1 MTDWKPAMRVPD
13 PAVRVLDERFRRYV
27 LPLAKLERLATG
39 CRWAEGPVWFGD
51 HRTLVWSDIPN
62 DRMLRWDAAN
72 ETLSVF
78 RQPSSY
84 ADGNTRDQ
92 QGRLVTCEHG
102 GRQVTRT
109 EHDGTITV
117 LADSYRGK
125 RLNAPNDVVV
135 AADGAVWFSD
145 PVFGI
150 LGDYEG
156 YRAKPELPTYLYRL
170 GPDGRL
176 NAAAELRSPNGLAF
190 SPDES
195 VLYVVESRAVPHR
208 RIVAYDVRD
217 GSLGEQ
223 RPFIDCGDG
232 TPDGL
237 RIDED
242 GNLWCGWGGGEG
254 LDGVCVFAPDS
265 TPIGHIDLPERCA
278 NLAFG
283 GRARNRLFLAAHSS
297 LCSLRQRPW
306 RPLAT
311 RSGPRMPEAP
321 RRSSHSGLARPGAFP
336 RGRCGVI

>member
-1 MTDWKPAMRVPD
+1 MKAVPALIAILLAASLYAQDFSDIRVETIARD
-13 PAVRVLDERFRRYV
+13 MHY
-27 LPLAKLERLATG
+27 
-39 CRWAEGPVWFGD
+39 AEGPA
-51 HRTLVWSDIPN
+51 WSLEGFLLFSDTVT
-62 DRMLRWDAAN
+62 DRIEKWVPGKGVSEFASRAGGAN
-72 ETLSVF
+72 
-78 RQPSSY
+78 
-84 ADGNTRDQ
+84 GNAYDE
-92 QGRLVTCEHG
+92 QGRLYTCEF
-102 GRQVTRT
+102 RDRRVTRAAKNGKV
-109 EHDGTITV
+109 DV
-117 LADSYRGK
+117 LAARYEGK

-156 YRAKPELPTYLYRL
+156 YRAEPELPTYLYRL

-232 TPDGL
+232 IPDGL

-254 LDGVCVFAPDS
+254 LDGVRVFAPDS

-297 LCSLRQRPW
+297 LYALYVNV
-306 RPLAT
+306 
-311 RSGPRMPEAP
+311 
-321 RRSSHSGLARPGAFP
+321 
-336 RGRCGVI
+336 RGVR